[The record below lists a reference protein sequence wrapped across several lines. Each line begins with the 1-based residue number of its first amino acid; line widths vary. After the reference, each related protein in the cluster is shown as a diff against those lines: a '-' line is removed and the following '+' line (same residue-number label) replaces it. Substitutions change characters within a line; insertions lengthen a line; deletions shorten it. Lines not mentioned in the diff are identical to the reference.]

1 MGKLIGVKV
10 ASNVLVYQLMG
21 NKTPHREL
29 ALKFMNTTLF
39 LIVTQNQIAI
49 NKSL

>member
-10 ASNVLVYQLMG
+10 ASNVLVYQLLG
-21 NKTPHREL
+21 SKTPHREF

-49 NKSL
+49 NKEL